1 MTTKW
6 IFDEMK
12 LSLEYDLFELVDE
25 YDEDGDRI
33 TIFKDET
40 MPNWYIINVESI
52 TESGAHY
59 VGTGMKPK
67 SELEAMSEAEFSCMI
82 SVTNYYA
89 RLVD

>member
-12 LSLEYDLFELVDE
+12 SSLEYDLFELVDE
-25 YDEDGDRI
+25 YDENGDRI

-40 MPNWYIINVESI
+40 MPSWYIINVESI

-67 SELEAMSEAEFSCMI
+67 SELKAMNEDEFRRMI
-82 SVTNYYA
+82 NVTNYYTQ
-89 RLVD
+89 LVS